1 MNDMAPRTAQHDAA
15 PRTANNSTTNNS
27 TANNSSSS
35 TAGER
40 TDRFMEPQPARRPTL
55 DEVAQRAGVSRSAA
69 SRAINN
75 ARHVSKATRE
85 AVERAIGELGYVP
98 NPSARALATQQ
109 AGAVMLAVSHDDPAL
124 FADPFFGQIIGGI
137 SAALEKTDL
146 VLMLALAS
154 SSHGR
159 ERVERVMRS
168 GRVDGVM
175 LLSLRGDDPL
185 YRLTVQLGLPV
196 VVGGR
201 PLLAEPAWYVDAD
214 NRGGARL
221 ATEHLIKTGRRRIAT
236 ITGQSDTRAGVDR
249 LRGFQE
255 TMAVAGLDNTWIEYG
270 DFGEGSGAQAA
281 ARLLAAHP
289 DLDGLFAA
297 SDNMAAGALRALKAQ
312 GRSVPADV
320 AVVGFDDLPIARHTD
335 PPLTSINQPIQALG
349 HEMAEMLVH
358 LINGERPSSLIL
370 PTRLTVRESAPAAGD
385 SG

>member
-1 MNDMAPRTAQHDAA
+1 
-15 PRTANNSTTNNS
+15 
-27 TANNSSSS
+27 
-35 TAGER
+35 
-40 TDRFMEPQPARRPTL
+40 MEPQPARRPTL

-69 SRAINN
+69 SRAVNN

-124 FADPFFGQIIGGI
+124 FADPFFGQIIGGV
-137 SAALEKTDL
+137 SAALEKTEL

-154 SSHGR
+154 SSHSR

-168 GRVDGVM
+168 GRADGVM
-175 LLSLRGDDPL
+175 LLALRGDDPV
-185 YRLTVQLGLPV
+185 YRLTQQLGLPV

-201 PLLAEPAWYVDAD
+201 PLRGEPAWYVDAD
-214 NRGGARL
+214 NGGGARL
-221 ATEHLIKTGRRRIAT
+221 ATQHLIKSGRRRIGT
-236 ITGQSDTRAGVDR
+236 ITGQLDTRAGADR

-255 TMAVAGLDNTWIEYG
+255 TMAVAGLDNTWIERG
-270 DFGEGSGAQAA
+270 DFTEDSGAQAA

-297 SDNMAAGALRALKAQ
+297 SDNMAAGALRVLKAH

-335 PPLTSINQPIQALG
+335 PPLTSVNQPIQALG
-349 HEMAEMLVH
+349 REMAEMLVH
-358 LINGERPSSLIL
+358 LINGERPSALIL
-370 PTRLTVRESAPAAGD
+370 PTRLTVRESAPATAAA
-385 SG
+385 